1 MRGAALLSCGTV
13 SQDHNRFSRT
23 LSKLLQEI
31 ADRISNHRRRKHEE
45 LLLDVMTRE
54 IAFTRNHDPGAVFF
68 PARHLERVSGLSHRT
83 FQRAVARLVAAH
95 RLYVSFAGYSLEPPI
110 WTDPERLH
118 RAG

>member
-1 MRGAALLSCGTV
+1 V
-13 SQDHNRFSRT
+13 SQDQNAFS
-23 LSKLLQEI
+23 LVIAKLLQEL
-31 ADRISNHRRRKHEE
+31 ADRISNRRRQKHEE
-45 LLLDVMTRE
+45 VLLDVMTKE
-54 IAFTRNHDPGAVFF
+54 VAFTRSRQPGSVFF